1 MLVPMNRLLAG
12 LACVTSVAS
21 LSGCSLNVSKETL
34 APADVETTLFFI
46 GDAGEPDPRERPL
59 VLDSLSAQAAQIPN
73 RAVIVFLGDNVYP
86 NGIPEEGQAEY
97 ADARR
102 RLEAQVNAIPKG
114 VRGIFIPGNHDWGGE
129 SGEPFGLFAI
139 RLQEKMIASMAGGRD
154 IRMLPVNG
162 CPGPAT
168 VDIGRLRLL
177 LLDSQWWLHDY
188 IVHDENSNCETT
200 TGAVTETLRQLV
212 EQKMAGRVTLVAAHH
227 PLMTGGEHGGYCGIV
242 GPFRRFGGSAQDIL
256 SGPNRTMRDSI
267 ESAFRRQPP
276 LAFVAGHDHNL
287 QVLKGDPNIRYI
299 LVSGAGSTGK
309 LACTVRLRE
318 SYYTAQHRTGFMRV
332 DIMRN
337 KGVLLSVYQF
347 AGSGIGGLSY
357 TKWLELR

>member
-1 MLVPMNRLLAG
+1 MNRLLAG
-12 LACVTSVAS
+12 LACVISVAS